1 MGLLFVHFFIN
12 KNVLKFDL
20 QIIYKSYFNT
30 FIPVSSVVTQSLNVN
45 HSLVMTQPRLSRDS
59 VVESTLLIFYR
70 VDSAVGSGSNGWQ
83 HYYQYKER
91 KGQLLKQGRVGGRK
105 VGRDATRRRKGS
117 DIGDK
122 YTEYLQPIHTVHMI
136 ITIFFDF
143 FALLLYWG
151 VTRTN

>member
-1 MGLLFVHFFIN
+1 MGLLFVHFCIN

-45 HSLVMTQPRLSRDS
+45 HSLVMTQSLYVAATQPRLSRDS

-105 VGRDATRRRKGS
+105 VGRDATRRRKGIEVSSPNKSKESPYLSPCFS
-117 DIGDK
+117 DC
-122 YTEYLQPIHTVHMI
+122 
-136 ITIFFDF
+136 
-143 FALLLYWG
+143 LL
-151 VTRTN
+151 RHNQNQ